1 MQTCTLYSAE
11 SCRAAPSRSDARRL
25 CSRLGS
31 EPPAAAR
38 QAERVPRA
46 PGARSGA
53 KPTGHLA
60 TAARQLSL
68 PSGWFPEKH
77 SGHPGS
83 EPGCARGGGGEI
95 KPGMGTR
102 GGEAGG
108 VSQAHRSPEPG
119 PGAGHGLLH
128 RPTPSGK
135 GPPTPPRSAPLGL
148 SACTALTRCPSWGH
162 AGDDPRPHLPAGTSR
177 AQREAGGPHQG
188 RAFPAW
194 VWGNH
199 ASPPL
204 RPRFTQPSQGQSKWP
219 IPVCDISGTGPVGPS
234 RTLQTTEGQAV
245 RGRDRGTREA
255 VEQG

>member
-46 PGARSGA
+46 PGACSGA

-119 PGAGHGLLH
+119 PGAGHGLHH

-135 GPPTPPRSAPLGL
+135 GPAMPPRSAPLGL
-148 SACTALTRCPSWGH
+148 WPALPSPAAR
-162 AGDDPRPHLPAGTSR
+162 AGDVLGRPT
-177 AQREAGGPHQG
+177 
-188 RAFPAW
+188 
-194 VWGNH
+194 
-199 ASPPL
+199 ASPACWHEPGSEGGRWTPPGKGVSRVGLGEPCQPASPASIHSTVPGAEQVAHSCL
-204 RPRFTQPSQGQSKWP
+204 RYLWDRPSGALK
-219 IPVCDISGTGPVGPS
+219 D
-234 RTLQTTEGQAV
+234 LA
-245 RGRDRGTREA
+245 DH
-255 VEQG
+255 

>member
-46 PGARSGA
+46 PGACSGA

-95 KPGMGTR
+95 KPGMDTR
-102 GGEAGG
+102 GGLEGSAKPTGPLNPGRGLATACTTAPRPAGK
-108 VSQAHRSPEPG
+108 A
-119 PGAGHGLLH
+119 
-128 RPTPSGK
+128 
-135 GPPTPPRSAPLGL
+135 PPRRRAVPRSASRP
-148 SACTALTRCPSWGH
+148 ALPSPAAR
-162 AGDDPRPHLPAGTSR
+162 AGDVLGRPT
-177 AQREAGGPHQG
+177 
-188 RAFPAW
+188 
-194 VWGNH
+194 
-199 ASPPL
+199 ASPACWHEPGSEGGRWTPPGKGVSRVGLGEPCQPASPASIHSTVPGAEQVAHSCL
-204 RPRFTQPSQGQSKWP
+204 RYLWDRPSGALK
-219 IPVCDISGTGPVGPS
+219 D
-234 RTLQTTEGQAV
+234 LA
-245 RGRDRGTREA
+245 DH
-255 VEQG
+255 

>member
-83 EPGCARGGGGEI
+83 EPGYARGGGGEI

-102 GGEAGG
+102 GRLEGSAKPTGPLNPGRGLATACTTAPRPAGK
-108 VSQAHRSPEPG
+108 A
-119 PGAGHGLLH
+119 
-128 RPTPSGK
+128 
-135 GPPTPPRSAPLGL
+135 PPRRRAVPRSASQP
-148 SACTALTRCPSWGH
+148 ALPSPAAR
-162 AGDDPRPHLPAGTSR
+162 AGDVLGRPTASPACWHEPGSEGGRWTPPGKGVSR
-177 AQREAGGPHQG
+177 VGLG
-188 RAFPAW
+188 
-194 VWGNH
+194 GNH

>member
-53 KPTGHLA
+53 KPTSHLA

-102 GGEAGG
+102 GRLEGSAKPTGPLNPAGG
-108 VSQAHRSPEPG
+108 WP
-119 PGAGHGLLH
+119 
-128 RPTPSGK
+128 RPA
-135 GPPTPPRSAPLGL
+135 PPPHAQRERPRHAAAQCPARPLGL
-148 SACTALTRCPSWGH
+148 HCPHPPPELGTCW
-162 AGDDPRPHLPAGTSR
+162 DDPRPHLPAGTSR

-188 RAFPAW
+188 RACPAW
-194 VWGNH
+194 VWGGTMPARLSGLDSLN
-199 ASPPL
+199 
-204 RPRFTQPSQGQSKWP
+204 RPRGRASGPFLSA
-219 IPVCDISGTGPVGPS
+219 IS
-234 RTLQTTEGQAV
+234 LGQAQWGPQGPC
-245 RGRDRGTREA
+245 RPLKDR
-255 VEQG
+255 Q

>member
-108 VSQAHRSPEPG
+108 VSQATACTTAPRP
-119 PGAGHGLLH
+119 AG
-128 RPTPSGK
+128 K
-135 GPPTPPRSAPLGL
+135 APPRRRAVPRSASQP
-148 SACTALTRCPSWGH
+148 ALPSPAAR
-162 AGDDPRPHLPAGTSR
+162 AGDVLGRPT
-177 AQREAGGPHQG
+177 
-188 RAFPAW
+188 
-194 VWGNH
+194 
-199 ASPPL
+199 ASPACWHEPGSEGGRWTSPGKGVSRVGLGEPCQPASPASIHSTVPGAEQVAHSCL
-204 RPRFTQPSQGQSKWP
+204 RYLWDRPSGALK
-219 IPVCDISGTGPVGPS
+219 D
-234 RTLQTTEGQAV
+234 LA
-245 RGRDRGTREA
+245 DH
-255 VEQG
+255 

>member
-25 CSRLGS
+25 CSCLGS

-46 PGARSGA
+46 PGACSGA

-102 GGEAGG
+102 GRLEGSAKPTGPLNPGRGLATACTTAPRPAGK
-108 VSQAHRSPEPG
+108 A
-119 PGAGHGLLH
+119 
-128 RPTPSGK
+128 
-135 GPPTPPRSAPLGL
+135 PPRRRAVPRSASGLHCPHPPPELGT
-148 SACTALTRCPSWGH
+148 CW
-162 AGDDPRPHLPAGTSR
+162 DDPRPHLPAGTSR

-188 RAFPAW
+188 RACPAW

>member
-1 MQTCTLYSAE
+1 MQTYTLYSAE

-46 PGARSGA
+46 PGACSGA

-119 PGAGHGLLH
+119 PGAGHGLHH

-148 SACTALTRCPSWGH
+148 SACTALTRRPSWG
-162 AGDDPRPHLPAGTSR
+162 RAGTTHGLTCLLAR
-177 AQREAGGPHQG
+177 ARLRGRQVDPTREGRVPRGSGGTMPARLSGLDSLNRPRG
-188 RAFPAW
+188 RA
-194 VWGNH
+194 
-199 ASPPL
+199 S
-204 RPRFTQPSQGQSKWP
+204 
-219 IPVCDISGTGPVGPS
+219 GPS
-234 RTLQTTEGQAV
+234 LSAISLGQAQWGPQGPC
-245 RGRDRGTREA
+245 RPLKDR
-255 VEQG
+255 Q